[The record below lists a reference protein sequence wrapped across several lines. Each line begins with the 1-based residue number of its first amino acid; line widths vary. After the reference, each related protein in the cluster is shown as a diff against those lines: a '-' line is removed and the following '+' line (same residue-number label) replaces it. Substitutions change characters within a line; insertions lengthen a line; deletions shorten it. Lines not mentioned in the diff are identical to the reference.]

1 MARVFL
7 VGFWDTVSNL
17 ILRNRVLIITLL
29 ILATAFFVNHWQYIK
44 FSNTEANLLPD
55 KHEVNL
61 EYLDFTDKFG
71 EEGNLI
77 VIGVKDSL
85 LFTPTNFNAWNN
97 LSKVLKDTSYVE
109 SVIAIGDLQKLK
121 ADKKNRR
128 FYVEPFIKD
137 TIKSDLELISIKK
150 DLFEKNPFYE
160 GFLFNTKTGSVRTA
174 IHLKKSIVNE
184 IGRETYINS
193 ILIPK
198 VEEFETK
205 YGLDIKISGMPYV
218 RTKNAENIKSEISTF
233 VILALIITSI
243 IFFLFFRSFRATF
256 ISMFVV
262 MIGVV
267 WTVGILGLFINT
279 YPGNFEISVLT
290 GLIPPLIIVIGIP
303 NCIFLINKYQH
314 EVNIHGNKAKSLRR
328 VITKIGNATL
338 MTNITTASGFA
349 TFIITDSK
357 LLTEFGIIASLSII
371 AIFVLC
377 ILIIPIIYSFLPIP
391 EEKHLEHL
399 NKTWINSLG
408 DWIEKTVRES
418 KISIYIVSIILL
430 VTSIIGIYQI
440 KISGSI
446 IDDMPQKA
454 DWFDDIMFY
463 EKEFNGIMPLE
474 VLIDFKRK
482 KRIQNLKY
490 LRKMDTIENEIKKI
504 PELSKPVS
512 IVSLS
517 KYISQA
523 FYNGNRKYYQV
534 PSDQIKTFIAT
545 FAQTTVANS
554 DVDLIKNYADS
565 TGRYTRITAF
575 MKDMETE
582 RMEEI
587 EKQIRDKIE
596 EQMPSKLVDFGSY
609 TKNPSKIWLYIQ
621 KLKSIIQVS
630 ILQQK
635 PLLYDSSQDDFKKTV
650 NEGDKV
656 YNITDNT
663 SAKVI
668 SIKDNS
674 TLVLSKNIMYEGA
687 EYEIKSEAYVI
698 TGKAYLFQKG
708 TKYLVKNLIISLSLA
723 IFLIALLMAYMFRS
737 VKMIFIS
744 LVPNILPLVVTAGLM
759 GYLGVPIKPSTIL
772 IFSIAFGIAV
782 DDTIHFLA
790 KYRQELI
797 TNNWEVHK
805 SVYNALRETGVS
817 MFYTSIVLFF
827 GFSVFTVSDFGG
839 TVALGALVSA
849 TLLFAMLSNL
859 LLLPSM
865 LLSLE
870 GSIANEKVLK
880 EPLIKIIEDDEAVN

>member
-7 VGFWDTVSNL
+7 VGFWDSVSNL
-17 ILRNRVLIITLL
+17 ILRNRILIISLL
-29 ILATAFFVNHWQYIK
+29 ILATSFFISQWQYIK

-77 VIGVKDSL
+77 VIGIKDSL
-85 LFTPTNFNAWNN
+85 LFTTENLNAWNN
-97 LSKVLKDTSYVE
+97 LSKVLKDTNFVE

-121 ADKKNRR
+121 KDKKKQQ
-128 FYVEPFIKD
+128 FYLEPFIKD
-137 TIKSDLELISIKK
+137 TITSDIELISIKK
-150 DLFEKNPFYE
+150 ELFEKYPFYDE
-160 GFLFNTKTGSVRTA
+160 FLFNTKTKSVRTA

-184 IGRETYINS
+184 VGRETYINS
-193 ILIPK
+193 VLIPK
-198 VEEFETK
+198 VESFEAK
-205 YGLDIKISGMPYV
+205 YNLDIKISGMPYV

-243 IFFLFFRSFRATF
+243 IFFLFFRSYRATF
-256 ISMFVV
+256 ISLFVV

-267 WTVGILGLFINT
+267 WTVGILGLFIINT
-279 YPGNFEISVLT
+279 PPGDFEISVLT

-314 EVNIHGNKAKSLRR
+314 EVNKHGNKAKSLQK

-338 MTNITTASGFA
+338 MTNVTTASGFA
-349 TFIITDSK
+349 TFIITNSK
-357 LLTEFGIIASLSII
+357 LLKEFGIVASLSIL
-371 AIFVLC
+371 AIFILC

-399 NKTWINSLG
+399 NRTWINSLG
-408 DWIEKTVRES
+408 DWIEKTVKKS
-418 KISIYIVSIILL
+418 KINIYIISVLLL

-440 KISGSI
+440 RISGSI

-474 VLIDFKRK
+474 ILINTKRK
-482 KRIQNLKY
+482 KGVTKLS
-490 LRKMDTIENEIKKI
+490 TIKKMSKIEDVILEI
-504 PELSKPVS
+504 PELSKPIS
-512 IVSLS
+512 MVSLVKYS
-517 KYISQA
+517 KQA
-523 FYNGNRKYYQV
+523 YYNGNPKYYQV
-534 PSDQIKTFIAT
+534 PTSQENSFILSYAKNSTSD
-545 FAQTTVANS
+545 S
-554 DVDLIKNYADS
+554 DVDLIKNYFDS
-565 TGRYTRITAF
+565 TGQYTRITAF
-575 MKDMETE
+575 MKDMEIE
-582 RMEEI
+582 KMEEI
-587 EKQIRDKIE
+587 EKKLNYEISKI
-596 EQMPSKLVDFGSY
+596 MPSDNFE
-609 TKNPSKIWLYIQ
+609 
-621 KLKSIIQVS
+621 VS
-630 ILQQK
+630 
-635 PLLYDSSQDDFKKTV
+635 
-650 NEGDKV
+650 
-656 YNITDNT
+656 
-663 SAKVI
+663 
-668 SIKDNS
+668 
-674 TLVLSKNIMYEGA
+674 
-687 EYEIKSEAYVI
+687 I

-708 TKYLVKNLIISLSLA
+708 TKYLVKNLILSLSLA

-737 VKMIFIS
+737 LKMIFIS
-744 LVPNILPLVVTAGLM
+744 LIPNLLPLIVTAGLM
-759 GYLGVPIKPSTIL
+759 GYLGVAIKPSTIL

-797 TNNWEVHK
+797 TNNWEVKK

-827 GFSVFTVSDFGG
+827 GFSVFTVSNFGG

-870 GSIANEKVLK
+870 DSIANEKVLK
-880 EPLIKIIEDDEAVN
+880 EPLIKIIEDEDVVN

>member
-7 VGFWDTVSNL
+7 VGFWDSVSNL
-17 ILRNRVLIITLL
+17 ILRNRLLIITLL
-29 ILATAFFVNHWQYIK
+29 ILATSFFVNNWQYIK

-55 KHEVNL
+55 THEVNL
-61 EYLDFTDKFG
+61 QYLDFTDKFG

-85 LFTPTNFNAWNN
+85 LFTLKNFNAWNK
-97 LSKVLKDTSYVE
+97 LSKVLKDTNFVE

-121 ADKKNRR
+121 KDKKRQQ
-128 FYVEPFIKD
+128 FYLEPFIQD
-137 TIKSDLELISIKK
+137 TIKSDLELISLKK
-150 DLFEKNPFYE
+150 ELFEKYPFYDE
-160 GFLFNTKTGSVRTA
+160 FLFNTKSKAVRTA

-184 IGRETYINS
+184 VGREDYINTV
-193 ILIPK
+193 LIPQ
-198 VEEFETK
+198 VEAFESK

-218 RTKNAENIKSEISTF
+218 RTKNADNIKSEISTF

-256 ISMFVV
+256 ISLFVV

-267 WTVGILGLFINT
+267 WTVGILGLFIINT
-279 YPGNFEISVLT
+279 PAGDFEISVLT

-314 EVNIHGNKAKSLRR
+314 EVNEHGNKAKSLQR

-338 MTNITTASGFA
+338 MTNVTTASGFA

-357 LLTEFGIIASLSII
+357 LLEEFGIVASLSIL

-399 NKTWINSLG
+399 NKNWINSLG
-408 DWIEKTVRES
+408 DWIENTVKKS
-418 KISIYIVSIILL
+418 KINIYIISIMLL

-440 KISGSI
+440 RISGSI

-474 VLIDFKRK
+474 ILIDTKRK
-482 KRIQNLKY
+482 KGVTKLS
-490 LRKMDTIENEIKKI
+490 TIKKMSQIEDVILEI
-504 PELSKPVS
+504 PELSKPIS
-512 IVSLS
+512 MVSLVKYS
-517 KYISQA
+517 KQA
-523 FYNGNRKYYQV
+523 YYNGNPKYYQV
-534 PSDQIKTFIAT
+534 PTSQENSFILSYAKNSTSD
-545 FAQTTVANS
+545 S
-554 DVDLIKNYADS
+554 DVDLIKNYVDS
-565 TGRYTRITAF
+565 TGQYTRITTF
-575 MKDMETE
+575 MKDMEIE
-582 RMEEI
+582 KMEEI
-587 EKQIRDKIE
+587 EEKLNYEISKI
-596 EQMPSKLVDFGSY
+596 MPSENY
-609 TKNPSKIWLYIQ
+609 E
-621 KLKSIIQVS
+621 VS
-630 ILQQK
+630 
-635 PLLYDSSQDDFKKTV
+635 
-650 NEGDKV
+650 
-656 YNITDNT
+656 
-663 SAKVI
+663 
-668 SIKDNS
+668 
-674 TLVLSKNIMYEGA
+674 
-687 EYEIKSEAYVI
+687 I

-708 TKYLVKNLIISLSLA
+708 TKYLVKNLILSLSLA
-723 IFLIALLMAYMFRS
+723 IFLIAGLMAYMFRS
-737 VKMIFIS
+737 IKMIFIS
-744 LVPNILPLVVTAGLM
+744 LIPNILPLIVTAGLM

-797 TNNWEVHK
+797 ANNWEVHK
-805 SVYNALRETGVS
+805 SVFNALRETGVS

-849 TLLFAMLSNL
+849 TLLFAMLANL

-880 EPLIKIIEDDEAVN
+880 EPSIKIIEDDNLVN

>member
-1 MARVFL
+1 M
-7 VGFWDTVSNL
+7 
-17 ILRNRVLIITLL
+17 
-29 ILATAFFVNHWQYIK
+29 
-44 FSNTEANLLPD
+44 PD
-55 KHEVNL
+55 NHEVNL

-77 VIGVKDSL
+77 VIGIKDSL
-85 LFTPTNFNAWNN
+85 LFTTNNFNSWNN
-97 LSKVLKDTSYVE
+97 LSKVLKDTNFVE

-121 ADKKNRR
+121 TDKNKKKG

-137 TIKSDLELISIKK
+137 TISSDLELISIKK
-150 DLFEKNPFYE
+150 ELFEKYPFYDE
-160 GFLFNTKTGSVRTA
+160 FLFNTKTGSVRTA

-184 IGRETYINS
+184 PGRETYINN

-198 VEEFETK
+198 VIEFETK

-218 RTKNAENIKSEISTF
+218 RTKNAENIKSEITTF

-314 EVNIHGNKAKSLRR
+314 EVNKHGNKAKSLKK
-328 VITKIGNATL
+328 VIAKIGNATL
-338 MTNITTASGFA
+338 MTNVTTASGFA
-349 TFIITDSK
+349 TFIITNSK
-357 LLTEFGIIASLSII
+357 LLKEFGIVASLSIL
-371 AIFVLC
+371 AIFILC

-399 NKTWINSLG
+399 NRTWINSLG
-408 DWIEKTVRES
+408 DWIEKTVKKS
-418 KISIYIVSIILL
+418 KINIYIISILLL

-440 KISGSI
+440 RISGSI

-463 EKEFNGIMPLE
+463 EKEFNGIMPFE

-482 KRIQNLKY
+482 KQIQKLGNLKK
-490 LRKMDTIENEIKKI
+490 LDKIVMEIEGID
-504 PELSKPVS
+504 ELSKPVS
-512 IVSLS
+512 IVSLVKYS
-517 KYISQA
+517 KQA
-523 FYNGNRKYYQV
+523 YYNGNPKYYQV
-534 PSDQIKTFIAT
+534 PTSQENSFILSIAKNSTSD
-545 FAQTTVANS
+545 S
-554 DVDLIKNYADS
+554 DIDLIKNYVDP
-565 TGRYTRITAF
+565 TGQYTRITAF
-575 MKDMETE
+575 MEDMEIE

-587 EKQIRDKIE
+587 EKQIRNKIE
-596 EQMPSKLVDFGSY
+596 EQLPSEVVDSGFKDKK
-609 TKNPSKIWLYIQ
+609 TNKIWLYLT

-630 ILQQK
+630 ILKQK
-635 PLLYDSSQDDFKKTV
+635 PLLYDSSQDDFTKTV
-650 NEGDKV
+650 KEGYKV
-656 YNITDNT
+656 YNISDNT
-663 SAKVI
+663 SAKVM

-674 TLVLSKNIMYEGA
+674 TLVLSNNIMYEGA

-744 LVPNILPLVVTAGLM
+744 LIPNILPLVVTAGLM
-759 GYLGVPIKPSTIL
+759 GYLGVAIKPSTIL

-797 TNNWEVHK
+797 TNNWEVKK
-805 SVYNALRETGVS
+805 SIYNALRETGVS

-870 GSIANEKVLK
+870 DTIANEKVLK
-880 EPLIKIIEDDEAVN
+880 EPLIKIIEDENEINKI